1 MTFKRKLLIGILI
14 FAVIVGVV
22 TVISVNYYREKS
34 YTVRVTEKTVK
45 NYEDGS
51 KFLIFTKTEDGK
63 IRTFRLEDNL
73 WVLQF
78 DSADKYAEIEIGQ
91 TYNFT
96 VIGWRIPFF
105 SAYEN
110 IVGIEKK

>member
-1 MTFKRKLLIGILI
+1 MFKRKLLIGILI
-14 FAVIVGVV
+14 LAVIVGAIAVV
-22 TVISVNYYREKS
+22 SVNYYHEKN
-34 YTVRVTEKTVK
+34 YTVTVTEKAVK

-51 KFLIFTKTEDGK
+51 KFLIFTKTEEGE
-63 IRTFRLEDNL
+63 IRTFRLEDDMWL
-73 WVLQF
+73 LQF
-78 DSADKYAEIEIGQ
+78 DSADKYAQIHIGQ

-110 IVGIEKK
+110 IIGIEEK